1 MKSIQKVNIQAIFT
15 EEIGYLKDAILNG
28 KNLYHTFTL
37 GTISDKQS
45 EIRTIVLRNIEE
57 NPLKIFF
64 NADYRSPKVKQ
75 LVENPSC
82 SALFYDVSR
91 RSQLRFKTDATI
103 HYKNIEAQTI
113 WKKTPLQSRKCYMGD
128 FNPSQSL
135 ESWEPNIPS
144 KYLKKDPEINDSE
157 SGFKNF
163 TSIELDIIE
172 TDILKLYHDGH
183 IRFRVDKNNDMNFI
197 AP

>member
-1 MKSIQKVNIQAIFT
+1 
-15 EEIGYLKDAILNG
+15 
-28 KNLYHTFTL
+28 
-37 GTISDKQS
+37 
-45 EIRTIVLRNIEE
+45 
-57 NPLKIFF
+57 
-64 NADYRSPKVKQ
+64 
-75 LVENPSC
+75 
-82 SALFYDVSR
+82 
-91 RSQLRFKTDATI
+91 
-103 HYKNIEAQTI
+103 
-113 WKKTPLQSRKCYMGD
+113 MGD